1 MERELLLLGLLR
13 HEDMHGYRLVE
24 RIERDLS
31 TCADVKKPTAYFLL
45 AKLAKAGLI
54 ARSRSREGKRPPK
67 WVYRLTAEGE
77 AAFQRLL
84 RENLEAHLPAKFAGD
99 VGLAFLEALGVDEAA
114 EHLLRRRSAIAEAL
128 EGFQAAPEH
137 PGSLGLVLS
146 HQRLHL
152 ASELSWVDS
161 VLTWL
166 RQSDPK
172 LGRPAKH
179 GSPPPATG
187 EAS

>member
-1 MERELLLLGLLR
+1 
-13 HEDMHGYRLVE
+13 
-24 RIERDLS
+24 
-31 TCADVKKPTAYFLL
+31 
-45 AKLAKAGLI
+45 
-54 ARSRSREGKRPPK
+54 
-67 WVYRLTAEGE
+67 
-77 AAFQRLL
+77 L